1 MNLLNKTFLS
11 LKNNPDLLGR
21 IFSTLA
27 VIAILAVA
35 IYLSGTKPEINS
47 APLPTATVARALDSA
62 ETVVTSEPVNELF
75 SEFASTTGV
84 VVGTLGV
91 VFILL
96 MGTFIELLT
105 SRINKR

>member
-1 MNLLNKTFLS
+1 MNLLKKTFQS

-27 VIAILAVA
+27 VIVILAVA
-35 IYLSGTKPEINS
+35 IYLSGTKPEIDS
-47 APLPTATVARALDSA
+47 GPLPTPTIASALDA
-62 ETVVTSEPVNELF
+62 AEPVVNSTPVNGLF

-84 VVGTLGV
+84 VITTLGV

-96 MGTFIELLT
+96 MGTFIELLS
-105 SRINKR
+105 SRKKQD